1 MPMHSE
7 NYPKLA
13 WPISIVIYEMINGI
27 RPKIKMLLP
36 KNKNKNAKERMKGKM
51 GNLEIMDCGPNP
63 ELGLCLS
70 AIALEIHIQS
80 PFLSVNPNFYQAPL
94 PSASI
99 FSSPLDNHFMTS
111 SPTTSLT
118 TYDPKALRNS
128 PQCSIYTLYRN
139 YDIIHL

>member
-51 GNLEIMDCGPNP
+51 GNLEIMIVGP
-63 ELGLCLS
+63 
-70 AIALEIHIQS
+70 IQS
-80 PFLSVNPNFYQAPL
+80 WACAYQQSHSTSISSPHSSHSIQICAGPHCHQ
-94 PSASI
+94 ASI